1 MSESLTSL
9 SPHLKKKGQRCQL
22 PIFSLKIDLNNSSV
36 CGWSGVGIEIVV
48 AVYTADIKFYFKN
61 VLVLFQKCPHIC

>member
-1 MSESLTSL
+1 MLSMTS
-9 SPHLKKKGQRCQL
+9 H
-22 PIFSLKIDLNNSSV
+22 FYLNFQQV

-61 VLVLFQKCPHIC
+61 VLVLFQKCSYIC